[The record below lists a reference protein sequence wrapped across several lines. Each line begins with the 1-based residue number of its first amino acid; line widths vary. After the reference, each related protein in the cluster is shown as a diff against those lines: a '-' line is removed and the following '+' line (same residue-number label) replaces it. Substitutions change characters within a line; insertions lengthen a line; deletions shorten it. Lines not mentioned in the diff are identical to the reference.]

1 MPFQSAT
8 DRIVSYSPPYYNE
21 APGPGPGVFCL
32 SRIPTRTDPKPE
44 ALLDAARTRTYII
57 VCVLFVLWLYCLS
70 KLWRITKCLK
80 SQI

>member
-8 DRIVSYSPPYYNE
+8 DSIVSYSPPYYNE
-21 APGPGPGVFCL
+21 APGPGPGVFVCPE
-32 SRIPTRTDPKPE
+32 SRPDPKPE

-70 KLWRITKCLK
+70 KLWRITNA
-80 SQI
+80 